1 MIMKYSLPVRVL
13 HGLLAF
19 LIIMQLILGFGY
31 AYDLFDS
38 RWIMTLH
45 KSFGLVTFFVVPL
58 LVIAKFFSIKPPY
71 NPPLPLLQL
80 IIAKI
85 VHLGLYISAFG
96 MAFSGVVGSML
107 MGYPWKIFFVIP
119 FPEIITP
126 NFELGSKIFSYHYIF
141 ASVLLVLVVL
151 HIAAAL
157 YHQLIVKDNILS
169 RIK

>member
-31 AYDLFDS
+31 AQGCFDS
-38 RWIMTLH
+38 KWIMTLH
-45 KSFGLVTFFVVPL
+45 KSFGLVIFFVIPL
-58 LVIAKFFSIKPPY
+58 LVVARFFSIKPPY

-107 MGYPWKIFFVIP
+107 VGYPWKIFFVIP

-157 YHQLIVKDNILS
+157 HHQLIVKDNILA
-169 RIK
+169 RMK

>member
-1 MIMKYSLPVRVL
+1 M
-13 HGLLAF
+13 
-19 LIIMQLILGFGY
+19 
-31 AYDLFDS
+31 
-38 RWIMTLH
+38 
-45 KSFGLVTFFVVPL
+45 
-58 LVIAKFFSIKPPY
+58 
-71 NPPLPLLQL
+71 
-80 IIAKI
+80 
-85 VHLGLYISAFG
+85 HLGLYISAFG

-157 YHQLIVKDNILS
+157 HHQLIVKDNILA
-169 RIK
+169 RMK

>member
-1 MIMKYSLPVRVL
+1 MKYSLTVRVL

-31 AYDLFDS
+31 AQGCFDS
-38 RWIMTLH
+38 KWIMTLH
-45 KSFGLVTFFVVPL
+45 KSFGLVTFFEVPL

-96 MAFSGVVGSML
+96 MDFSGVVGSML

-119 FPEIITP
+119 FPEIFKT
-126 NFELGSKIFSYHYIF
+126 NYTLVVKIFSYHYVF
-141 ASVLLVLVVL
+141 ASIVLALVVL
-151 HIAAAL
+151 HIVAAM
-157 YHQLIVKDNILS
+157 YHKLVLKDNIIS
-169 RIK
+169 RMK